1 MSQVISPVA
10 LTRQL
15 LEQVRQ
21 STENIPHSGAVSDIQ
36 KTYKENNKMV
46 DKLQTYLVELQVSAE
61 AIRTKDNSAE
71 IEASVAEYRANL
83 EREYEADKQR
93 RLDKV
98 NSDIDCLQRIIDCEK
113 EKAMAATSDFV
124 IGG

>member
-1 MSQVISPVA
+1 
-10 LTRQL
+10 
-15 LEQVRQ
+15 
-21 STENIPHSGAVSDIQ
+21 
-36 KTYKENNKMV
+36 MV